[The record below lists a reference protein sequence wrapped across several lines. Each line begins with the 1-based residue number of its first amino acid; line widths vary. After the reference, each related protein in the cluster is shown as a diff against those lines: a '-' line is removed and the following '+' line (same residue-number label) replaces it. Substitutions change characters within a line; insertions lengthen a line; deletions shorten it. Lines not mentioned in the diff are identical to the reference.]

1 MPLRDVRCG
10 IISKRDMKTWLALLF
25 GTLCAIAFAQDAVSP
40 GSWGAPS
47 TQPKVDLSKVHIV
60 QQLGTQIPLDTTFRD
75 QDGRVVRLGDS
86 LHSRPAL
93 VLPIFYRCQGVCN
106 VELQGLL
113 ASLPRLKQRIG
124 RDYDVVV
131 LSIDP
136 QEGPD
141 LAKAK
146 LQSSIAAAPE
156 LKGTES
162 GWHFLTGSLENIHK
176 VTDALGFFY
185 TYDADKDLINHPS
198 GIMFLT
204 PDGVVSSYI
213 LGANYTTSRLSLDIN
228 VANAKKLGTK
238 VEDIFF
244 GCIHCDPITGRKSIV
259 IERFLSLL
267 GAVTVVSIVA
277 TLATLSGFRW
287 RKKRKAL
294 P

>member
-1 MPLRDVRCG
+1 
-10 IISKRDMKTWLALLF
+10 MKCWLTLLF
-25 GTLCAIAFAQDAVSP
+25 GISFSVAFAQDAVFSGP
-40 GSWGAPS
+40 SGPPS

-60 QQLGTQIPLDTTFRD
+60 QRLGIQVPLDTTFRD

-113 ASLPRLKQRIG
+113 ATLPQLKQKIG
-124 RDYDVVV
+124 KDYDVVV

-146 LQSSIAAAPE
+146 LQASLATSPE
-156 LKGTES
+156 LKGTEP
-162 GWHFLTGSLENIHK
+162 GWHFLTGTLENIHK
-176 VTDALGFFY
+176 VTDALGFYY

-204 PDGVVSSYI
+204 PAGVISSYI

-267 GAVTVVSIVA
+267 GVVTVVSIVA

-294 P
+294 L